1 LAFAQGS
8 RTNLSYIVE
17 TTYGVTPAG
26 NFTPLLFNT
35 HTLNLAKEV
44 VEGNEIRA
52 DRMPRVERHG
62 NKSTAGDITVD
73 LRKGNYDDLIESV
86 MLNSFASDN
95 TITVGTTINSLSIE
109 DHAAD
114 IDQARL
120 FTGMAA
126 STMNVS
132 IAPNQMVLTT
142 FGFVG
147 KDMTI
152 GTTEKTL
159 NAATSNQPFDSY
171 SGDIFLNDSGATDV
185 EVNNITSVEF
195 TIDNSLAQTFVV
207 GSDSTPC
214 LEYGRAVVTG
224 TVTAYF
230 EDANYI
236 NRFINETESELT
248 VSVDDPTAASTYT
261 FYFPKIKVN
270 GADVSMDSP
279 TSRLVTIPFSAL
291 YESNAASNLVI
302 TRTV

>member
-17 TTYGVTPAG
+17 TTYGTTPAG

-230 EDANYI
+230 EDDNYI

-270 GADVSMDSP
+270 GVSH
-279 TSRLVTIPFSAL
+279 F
-291 YESNAASNLVI
+291 NL
-302 TRTV
+302 TRHKKETRHGPK